1 MVISGAVPTR
11 RYANRDVA
19 NVLVD
24 RLWIDENKAAL
35 HSGIDF
41 RDAVA
46 LLGISHGSLKEARE
60 VGLLCQQHR
69 SKFKRTLSRTDVD
82 AFASR
87 MRALCR
93 TEGTGEPRCFVALN
107 SLFVRHCLSPKERV
121 QFYRAL
127 LDNDVTLRLLGVT
140 FAINQLEMDKDA
152 AEHLLRSLG
161 FWRDSLTRPELMA
174 RLGVSVATANAL
186 RRDGWVDVMSLR
198 GQDRTCPESV
208 ARFEALYENE
218 ISVINRLQ
226 ICPSLLRS
234 QAGLS
239 KFDHLR
245 IKNCV
250 GGVFFAR
257 KSMEKTERMLLES
270 VEVRRKWKIDR
281 NIHDHV

>member
-1 MVISGAVPTR
+1 MSRDPRTDFSRIPLQWVSRSEAALLTGLHVLTLKKMVISGAVPTR

-140 FAINQLEMDKDA
+140 FAIDRLEMDKDA

-161 FWRDSLTRPELMA
+161 FWKRLIDAA
-174 RLGVSVATANAL
+174 RTDGTVGCE
-186 RRDGWVDVMSLR
+186 RRDCERTSARRMGRRHVASRTRSHVSRVR
-198 GQDRTCPESV
+198 GP
-208 ARFEALYENE
+208 F
-218 ISVINRLQ
+218 
-226 ICPSLLRS
+226 
-234 QAGLS
+234 
-239 KFDHLR
+239 
-245 IKNCV
+245 
-250 GGVFFAR
+250 
-257 KSMEKTERMLLES
+257 
-270 VEVRRKWKIDR
+270 
-281 NIHDHV
+281 